1 MELRTQRLVLSAAS
15 RLPRVSRKWTNKKA
29 HHNRSQRRI
38 EPKPPSNE
46 GMAVTIYNV
55 TLRDREI
62 KPSSVTI
69 TVHGR
74 RRGTRMNGFELVLN
88 DCGVGAHLIG
98 LGVKRCSVL
107 SGTIRVQFTPSR
119 WGLAAMINCPWLTRN
134 ANRSE
139 FRHYYI
145 SLA

>member
-1 MELRTQRLVLSAAS
+1 MRGTSAHNAS
-15 RLPRVSRKWTNKKA
+15 SNRCFAVTSGEPKWTNKKA

-74 RRGTRMNGFELVLN
+74 RRGTPMNGFELVL
-88 DCGVGAHLIG
+88 
-98 LGVKRCSVL
+98 K
-107 SGTIRVQFTPSR
+107 
-119 WGLAAMINCPWLTRN
+119 
-134 ANRSE
+134 
-139 FRHYYI
+139 
-145 SLA
+145 